1 MDTLANAMNVLKV
14 AEHRGLAKASVEPA
28 SKIAR
33 EVLMIL
39 QKENYVGEFEFIDDG
54 KSGKFNVSLLGKIN
68 NCGAVK
74 PRYSA
79 KISDWEKYEQR
90 YLPGRGIGIL
100 VVSTS
105 QGVMTHKEA
114 KEKGIGGKLV
124 AFAY

>member
-1 MDTLANAMNVLKV
+1 MDTLANAMNVIKV
-14 AEHRGLAKASVEPA
+14 AEHRGKAKAFIEPA

-74 PRYSA
+74 PQYSA
-79 KISDWEKYEQR
+79 KLSDWEKYEQR

-105 QGVMTHKEA
+105 QGMMTHNEA